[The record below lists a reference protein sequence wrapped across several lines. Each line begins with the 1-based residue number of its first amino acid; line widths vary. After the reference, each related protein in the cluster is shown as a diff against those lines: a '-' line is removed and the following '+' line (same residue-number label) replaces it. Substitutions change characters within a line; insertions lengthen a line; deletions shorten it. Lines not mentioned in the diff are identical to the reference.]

1 MTFAKIIT
9 TGSYLP
15 QTIVTNSDLAQK
27 VDTSDEWIV
36 KRTGIQSRHII
47 SAAETVVTMGA
58 QAAAIA
64 MAKGGFKPKDIDLII
79 VATVSSEKI
88 FPSTACLIQNELKI
102 PPCMAFDVQAAC
114 SGFIYALSIATQYIE
129 NNQAKRALLIGSEA
143 MSRVVDWDDRTT
155 CVLFGDGA
163 GAVILEAA
171 DIAGVLAV
179 KLMAD
184 GSHKDLL
191 HLNNA
196 QTADDK
202 YLRMEGNAL
211 FRLAVN
217 YLEEITLDVI
227 RKANFTPDQIDW
239 FIPHQANL
247 RILQATAK
255 KLGISMDKLIV
266 TIEKHANTS
275 GASIP
280 MALDSALNSGKIK
293 RGDHLLFEAIGGG
306 LTWGA
311 ALVRY

>member
-1 MTFAKIIT
+1 
-9 TGSYLP
+9 
-15 QTIVTNSDLAQK
+15 
-27 VDTSDEWIV
+27 
-36 KRTGIQSRHII
+36 
-47 SAAETVVTMGA
+47 
-58 QAAAIA
+58 
-64 MAKGGFKPKDIDLII
+64 
-79 VATVSSEKI
+79 
-88 FPSTACLIQNELKI
+88 
-102 PPCMAFDVQAAC
+102 
-114 SGFIYALSIATQYIE
+114 
-129 NNQAKRALLIGSEA
+129 
-143 MSRVVDWDDRTT
+143 MSRVVDWNDRTT

-227 RKANFTPDQIDW
+227 RKANFTPNQIDW

>member
-9 TGSYLP
+9 TGSYVP
-15 QTIVTNSDLAQK
+15 RKVVTNFDLAQQ

-36 KRTGIQSRHII
+36 QRTGIKSRHI
-47 SAAETVVTMGA
+47 ALAEETTVMMGA
-58 QAAAIA
+58 KAGAIA
-64 MAKGGFKPKDIDLII
+64 LEKGGFSPSDIDLII
-79 VATVSSEKI
+79 VATTSSEKI

-102 PPCMAFDVQAAC
+102 PPCMAFDVQAVC
-114 SGFIYALSIATQYIE
+114 SGFLYALSVATQYIE
-129 NNQAKRALLIGSEA
+129 NNQAKRALLIGTEA
-143 MSRVVDWDDRTT
+143 MSRVLDWSDRST
-155 CVLFGDGA
+155 CILFGDGA

-171 DIAGVLAV
+171 DIAGVLAI

-184 GSHKDLL
+184 GKHKDLL
-191 HLNNA
+191 YLNNA
-196 QTADDK
+196 LNTNDK
-202 YLRMEGNAL
+202 YLRMQGNAL
-211 FRLAVN
+211 FRVAVS
-217 YLEEITLDVI
+217 YLEKITLDVM
-227 RKANFTPDQIDW
+227 KQANFTASQIDW

-255 KLGISMDKLIV
+255 RLGISMDKMIV
-266 TIEKHANTS
+266 TVDKHANTS

-293 RGDHLLFEAIGGG
+293 RGQHLLFEAIGGG